1 MQAGSYLQV
10 NDLTELDKIYLL
22 LAENNLKDSFNVLC
36 YDLRVRT
43 IADWLKLDDEALKR
57 FRLLPNFAKEQ
68 LKLLPQKA
76 EQTDFVNLALVGLFF
91 VTF

>member
-36 YDLRVRT
+36 YDLRVHT

-76 EQTDFVNLALVGLFF
+76 EQMDFVNLALVGLFL
-91 VTF
+91 

>member
-10 NDLTELDKIYLL
+10 DDLTELDKIYLL
-22 LAENNLKDSFNVLC
+22 LAENNLKDAFNVLC
-36 YDLRVRT
+36 YDLQVRT
-43 IADWLKLDDEALKR
+43 IADWLELDDKALKR

-76 EQTDFVNLALVGLFF
+76 EQTDFVNLALVGLFL
-91 VTF
+91 